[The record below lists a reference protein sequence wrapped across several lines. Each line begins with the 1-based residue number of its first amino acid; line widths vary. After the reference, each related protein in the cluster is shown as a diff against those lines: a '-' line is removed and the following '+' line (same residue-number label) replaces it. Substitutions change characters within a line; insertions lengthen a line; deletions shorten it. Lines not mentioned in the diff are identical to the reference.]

1 MIRRHFKDITIAYL
15 PVFFLMATFVS
26 RLEAEV
32 YDYEAIPGDR
42 DTYTTAKFR
51 IYVPD
56 TVAVIRGVYLF
67 LPGTAGDSR
76 YVANSTSD
84 YYVSF
89 RAFLEGEGFAFM
101 GAQILGD
108 DAMDMGTG
116 SGNAVLGALD
126 TFAVQS
132 AHPELEFAPI
142 FLNGHSW
149 GGQFSYHFTI
159 WKPERVLG
167 FMTHKGGRHGTSF
180 AGFAVKVPGYMFVGE
195 NDLDYRTTNLPGI
208 FESHRPFG
216 ALWIL
221 AIEQGAGH
229 GRITDRNLLD
239 NYFKAVIQLRL
250 PAITVPGEP
259 IELQD
264 IDESIGWLGNLN
276 TFEIGKYAC
285 YDADRGAA
293 SWIPSKEVAQDW
305 QAFVSNNTVTDTI
318 QCLTAIALSPDSI
331 LFGQVAVGDTAQRTF
346 EISNLGTVP
355 LKISDITSL
364 NELFTL
370 PVASDT
376 IPPLESRFFTVV
388 FVPDSAKEEETLLT
402 ITSDDPVNPSVDII
416 ALGVGAIPQ
425 QTLST
430 SSIDFGIVQISES
443 RLDTFY
449 VRNIG
454 SVRFPIVIIPPT
466 VEAFSVDTTAALLE
480 PGDSLAI
487 AITFAPPTEG
497 TFSDIIIVSNLA
509 SSDTVTLF
517 GNGALVGLEDSD
529 LALPQVVTLYQNY
542 PNPFNLATTIKYALP
557 QPATVQLSI
566 FNLLGEE
573 VALLVNEQQPAGYY
587 HVVWNASNIASGLY
601 FYRVLAGEYIEI
613 RKMALMK

>member
-1 MIRRHFKDITIAYL
+1 MNRIRLKDIAIACL
-15 PVFFLMATFVS
+15 PLFFLMTTFVS
-26 RLEAEV
+26 RLEAQV
-32 YDYEAIPGDR
+32 YDYEAIPGSR

-51 IYVPD
+51 ISIPD
-56 TVAVIRGVYLF
+56 TVTVLKGVYFF

-76 YVANSTSD
+76 YVANTTSD
-84 YYVSF
+84 YYTSF
-89 RAFLEGEGFAFM
+89 RAFLEEEGFAFM

-116 SGNAVLGALD
+116 SGNAVLSALD

-132 AHPELEFAPI
+132 GHPELEFAPI

-180 AGFAVKVPGYMFVGE
+180 AGFAIKVPGYMFVGE

-250 PAITVPGEP
+250 PATIVPGEP

-264 IDESIGWLGNLN
+264 IYEPIGWLGNLS

-285 YDADRGAA
+285 YDADRDSAN
-293 SWIPSKEVAQDW
+293 WIPSKEAAQDW
-305 QAFVSNNTVTDTI
+305 QKFISNNTVSDTI
-318 QCLTAIALSPDSI
+318 LCLTAIALSPDSI
-331 LFGQVAVGDTAQRTF
+331 LFGQVAMGDTAQRTF
-346 EISNLGTVP
+346 EISNLGTIP
-355 LKISDITSL
+355 LKISDITSS
-364 NELFTL
+364 NELITI

-376 IPPLESRFFTVV
+376 ISPLESRFFKVI
-388 FVPDSAKEEETLLT
+388 FAPDSAKEEKTLLT
-402 ITSDDPVNPSVDII
+402 ITSDDPVNPSADIV

-425 QTLST
+425 QTIST
-430 SSIDFGIVQISES
+430 SSIDFGIVLISES
-443 RLDTFY
+443 ESDTFY
-449 VRNIG
+449 VRNTG
-454 SVRFPIVIIPPT
+454 SVRLPFVITLAT
-466 VEAFSVDTTAALLE
+466 VDAFSVDTTAALLE

-487 AITFAPPTEG
+487 AVTFAPPTEG

-509 SSDTVTLF
+509 SSDTVTLL

-529 LALPQVVTLYQNY
+529 LALPQVVTLFQNY
-542 PNPFNLATTIKYALP
+542 PNPFNPTTTIKYALP
-557 QPATVQLSI
+557 RPATVQLSI

-587 HVVWNASNIASGLY
+587 HVIWNASNIASGLY
-601 FYRVLAGEYIEI
+601 FYRLLVGEYIET
-613 RKMALMK
+613 RKMAILK